1 MVSDLTCYL
10 RHITRLFEK
19 IGVEVTKENKRE
31 IDRQI
36 HELLGVD
43 YKDCSTTWK
52 AVKQRIEHDEAEFVS
67 SLKKALSF
75 WIAVSE
81 DWGR

>member
-1 MVSDLTCYL
+1 MTNVTCYF
-10 RHITRLFEK
+10 RHIRRLFEE
-19 IGVEVTKENKRE
+19 IDVEVTKENKRD

-52 AVKQRIEHDEAEFVS
+52 AVKQRIADDEVGFVS
-67 SLKKALSF
+67 ALRKALS
-75 WIAVSE
+75 
-81 DWGR
+81 D